1 MAELPVVSEVGYG
14 NRLSIRLDGR
24 KYGFLLPNQ
33 PDIEEL
39 KSEISRALNQT
50 IDFHYSNKKENN

>member
-1 MAELPVVSEVGYG
+1 MAELPLVSEIGYG

-33 PDIEEL
+33 PDIEAL
-39 KSEISRALNQT
+39 KAQISQTLNQT
-50 IDFHYSNKKENN
+50 IDFHYSDKKENK